1 MYVKYD
7 FTCLTG
13 EVVRRTKE
21 EALET
26 RSLILDTAERVF
38 SEGGVSRTSLSDIA
52 RAAGLT
58 RGAIYWHF
66 KDKAD
71 LFQAM
76 IDRVVL
82 PMEDMVRAAADDLAE
97 DPLQRVQMACVNV
110 LRKTTEVEQVR
121 RVIGIAFFKGEL
133 DPELQ
138 CLSGRQHACRCEA
151 TLLFEKAFRNAVRL
165 GQLPSDTDVQRA
177 TYGLMAYVD
186 GLLYN
191 WLQAPSSFDLHRE
204 ASALVSTYF
213 EGLTGVTG
221 AADQRPAPSAIQAAS
236 VK

>member
-1 MYVKYD
+1 M
-7 FTCLTG
+7 
-13 EVVRRTKE
+13 RRTKE
-21 EALET
+21 EALQT

-38 SEGGVSRTSLSDIA
+38 SEAGVSRTSLSEIA

-97 DPLQRVQMACVNV
+97 DPLQRMRVACVNV
-110 LRKTTEVEQVR
+110 LRKTTEVERVR

-151 TLLFEKAFRNAVRL
+151 TSLFEKAFRNAVRL
-165 GQLPSDTDVQRA
+165 GQLPKGIDVQRV
-177 TYGLMAYVD
+177 TYGLMAYID

-204 ASALVSTYF
+204 ANALVSTYF
-213 EGLTGVTG
+213 EGLAGVAAAGDAG
-221 AADQRPAPSAIQAAS
+221 AKSSATNAVS
-236 VK
+236 V

>member
-1 MYVKYD
+1 M
-7 FTCLTG
+7 
-13 EVVRRTKE
+13 RRTKE
-21 EALET
+21 EALKT

-38 SEGGVSRTSLSDIA
+38 SEAGVSRTSLSEIA

-76 IDRVVL
+76 VDRVVL

-97 DPLQRVQMACVNV
+97 DPLQRMRVACVNV
-110 LRKTTEVEQVR
+110 LRKTTEVERVR

-138 CLSGRQHACRCEA
+138 CLFGRQHACRCEA
-151 TLLFEKAFRNAVRL
+151 TALFEKAFRNAVRL
-165 GQLPSDTDVQRA
+165 GQLPEAIDVQRV
-177 TYGLMAYVD
+177 TYGLMAYID

-191 WLQAPSSFDLHRE
+191 WLQAPSGFDLHRE
-204 ASALVSTYF
+204 ANALVSTYF
-213 EGLTGVTG
+213 EGLTGVGATG
-221 AADQRPAPSAIQAAS
+221 EVVAKPSATNA
-236 VK
+236 VRV